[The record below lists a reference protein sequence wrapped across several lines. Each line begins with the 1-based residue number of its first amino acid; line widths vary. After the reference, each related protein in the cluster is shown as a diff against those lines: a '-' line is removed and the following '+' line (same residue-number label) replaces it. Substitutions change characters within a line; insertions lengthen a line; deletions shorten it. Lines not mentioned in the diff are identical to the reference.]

1 MAGARKLVIEI
12 LGNAKDAA
20 KAFGDVRSDSAKTE
34 ERLSKFGTAAL
45 GAGTAIAAGLAF
57 AVTQFVEADQAS
69 QKLDNSAK
77 NSAASAKINATALR
91 EVAQATQAKTAADG
105 DALVAGQA
113 MLVQFGATQDETV
126 QLTPLLA
133 DLSRKLGIDTE
144 TAARAVGKAL
154 NGSTTSLQKMGVQVD
169 ATKAATDPFTATMD
183 ALRGSVGGFAESEGA
198 TAAGTLERIK
208 NQLGDVVEAV
218 GGGALEAFAPLIGAV
233 SGLVSAGG
241 PAGEV
246 LGNIGGKLGVIGSTT
261 LLAMG
266 GLIKAK
272 EGIDKI
278 REAASSASGG
288 LGRMGGALG
297 ALGAVGVAVAVVGIA
312 QSINDATFSSE
323 RFEAAL
329 IRVKNARTFE
339 LQQIALVELANSAD
353 KMGDKVWDFL
363 LTGSTKAG
371 TLSVEMQGLP
381 VQIDSIGRALQKTK
395 EAGDMAALATQLEG
409 YKHATTSSKDET
421 DALAKVLAPYE
432 QAVKNAADAT
442 SDHAGA
448 LGEDAN
454 KATIAA
460 DALDEYS
467 NALKAQTDPVFA
479 AMRATQQNAD
489 AKQKAADA
497 QAKVTLLER
506 AGRTGSAEYAAAVR
520 DLSRANLDNTAS
532 AVGQQSALA
541 TLAGKMQSG
550 EISAETFQ
558 TSLQQLVNTG
568 AISQA
573 TMNAMA
579 GAFGLTAGQANNT
592 SREVLKVKGAAN
604 AVDGTR
610 VDVTVSANTAYI
622 DSLNQKL
629 IGLNALL
636 SSGKLTP
643 AQIASVNQEANATR
657 RDRTRPSATGQRAT
671 GGSVFAGRPYLVGER
686 GPELVVPGSG
696 YVVPTRRLIDAPT
709 GGGPGGGNVV
719 VNVTTGVGDP
729 VAIGR
734 QVVESLRAYERTSGT
749 SWRS

>member
-1 MAGARKLVIEI
+1 MAGARRLVIEI

-45 GAGTAIAAGLAF
+45 GAGVAVAAGLAY
-57 AVTQFVEADQAS
+57 AVTQFVEADVAS
-69 QKLDNSAK
+69 QKLNNSAK
-77 NSAASAKINATALR
+77 NSAASAKINASALR
-91 EVAQATQAKTAADG
+91 EVAQATQSKTAADG

-113 MLVQFGATQDETV
+113 MLVQFGATQEQTV
-126 QLTPLLA
+126 ALTPLIA
-133 DLSRKLGIDTE
+133 DLSRKMGVDTE
-144 TAARAVGKAL
+144 SAARAVGKAL
-154 NGSTTSLQKMGVQVD
+154 NGSTTSLQKMGIQVD
-169 ATKAATDPFTATMD
+169 AAKASTDPFTATMD

-241 PAGEV
+241 PAGEA

-272 EGIDKI
+272 EGIDSI

-288 LGRMGGALG
+288 VGRMGYALG
-297 ALGAVGVAVAVVGIA
+297 ALGAIGVAVAVVGVA

-339 LQQIALVELANSAD
+339 LQQLALVELANSSD
-353 KMGDKVWDFL
+353 KVGDKVWDFL
-363 LTGSTKAG
+363 MTGSTKAG
-371 TLSVEMQGLP
+371 TLAVEMQGLP
-381 VQIDSIGRALQKTK
+381 VQIDSIGRTLQKTA
-395 EAGDMAALATQLEG
+395 ESGDMAALATQLEG
-409 YKHATTSSKDET
+409 YKGATTSSKAET
-421 DALAKVLAPYE
+421 EALRKVLEPFE
-432 QAVKNAADAT
+432 QQVKNAADAT
-442 SDHAGA
+442 SGHAGA
-448 LGEDAN
+448 LGEEAN

-467 NALKAQTDPVFA
+467 NSLKAQTDPVFA
-479 AMRATQQNAD
+479 AIRATQQNSD

-497 QAKVTLLER
+497 QAKVTFLER
-506 AGRTGSAEYAAAVR
+506 AGMTGSSEYAAAVR

-541 TLAGKMQSG
+541 TLAGKMASG
-550 EISAETFQ
+550 EISAETF
-558 TSLQQLVNTG
+558 TGSLQQLVNSG

-579 GAFGLTAGQANNT
+579 GSFGLTAGAANNT
-592 SREVLKVKGAAN
+592 SREVLGAKGSVN
-604 AVDGTR
+604 ALDGSKAH
-610 VDVTVSANTAYI
+610 VTVTADTGSANTAL
-622 DSLNQKL
+622 DVTTAK
-629 IGLNALL
+629 IGELL
-636 SSGKLTP
+636 RAAQNPGVP
-643 AQIASVNQEANATR
+643 AEV
-657 RDRTRPSATGQRAT
+657 RTRARSELAQRRGHAGRAT
-671 GGSVFAGRPYLVGER
+671 GGTVLSGRPYLVGER

-709 GGGPGGGNVV
+709 GGTSGGGVV

-734 QVVESLRAYERTSGT
+734 EVVAAVKAYERTTGT
-749 SWRS
+749 AWRS